1 MGASKGPKRGG
12 IYSSFYN
19 NTEYDSVIKAA
30 TEAALQRLQGESLAE
45 TNYLQEQLK
54 LKIQDKINELKLLI
68 KDSVDENIK
77 QMRRSKWQRE
87 ATGYSM
93 FAQQQRELQYQII
106 NNKASLSQ
114 AYKILNEIQAI
125 IRGTPIKYAI
135 YMKIGKNDK
144 GENEYRRIEVSED
157 ELLKYATVQ
166 ASEEGDARLGSIRHN
181 MKLLYDEQEKAIQLD
196 KKELQYQK
204 SLGEHINDFL
214 KHALFQ
220 NGEPKYPAYGMEVFE
235 DHYQYINH
243 DKRAADGTGIFDT
256 ITFNRKLQKMYF
268 ARKKDQTPWTLTG
281 DIGNTSVK
289 YADLTVKD
297 RFAGQG
303 IQDENSV
310 LNLGI
315 TSAHTANYLFNQLD
329 YLIDTQNSPVENAA
343 LVKNLLLLC
352 TPVVEDC
359 ARAVVQGGD
368 KKVIEKAVDTLVK
381 NLTSRI

>member
-1 MGASKGPKRGG
+1 MKVSKGPKRVG

-19 NTEYDSVIKAA
+19 NSEYDSVIKAA
-30 TEAALQRLQGESLAE
+30 TEAALQGLQGESLVQ

-93 FAQQQRELQYQII
+93 FAQQQRGLQYQLI

-135 YMKIGKNDK
+135 YMKTDNG
-144 GENEYRRIEVSED
+144 EYRRLEVSED
-157 ELLKYATVQ
+157 EFLKYATVQ
-166 ASEEGDARLGSIRHN
+166 VSKEGDARLGSIQHN
-181 MKLLYDEQEKAIQLD
+181 MKLLYDEWEKALQLN
-196 KKELQYQK
+196 KKELQYQR

-214 KHALFQ
+214 EHALFRE
-220 NGEPKYPAYGMEVFE
+220 GGTKYPAYGMEVFE
-235 DHYQYINH
+235 AHYQYINH
-243 DKRAADGTGIFDT
+243 NKRAADGTGIFDT
-256 ITFNRKLQKMYF
+256 ITFNRNLQQMYF

-297 RFAGQG
+297 KFAGQG
-303 IQDENSV
+303 IQDEHSM

-315 TSAHTANYLFNQLD
+315 TSSHTANYLFNQLD

-359 ARAVVQGGD
+359 AAAAARGGD

-381 NLTSRI
+381 NLTH

>member
-1 MGASKGPKRGG
+1 MGASKGPKRAG

-30 TEAALQRLQGESLAE
+30 TEAALQRLQVESLTE

-54 LKIQDKINELKLLI
+54 LKIQDKIDELKLLI

-93 FAQQQRELQYQII
+93 FAQQQRGLQYQLI

-114 AYKILNEIQAI
+114 AYKILNEIQAM

-135 YMKIGKNDK
+135 YMKVGKNDK
-144 GENEYRRIEVSED
+144 GENEYRRLEVSED

-196 KKELQYQK
+196 KKELQYQR

-214 KHALFQ
+214 EHALFR
-220 NGEPKYPAYGMEVFE
+220 NGGVKYPAYGMEVFE

-243 DKRAADGTGIFDT
+243 NKRAADGTGIFDT
-256 ITFNRKLQKMYF
+256 ITFNRKLQQMYF
-268 ARKKDQTPWTLTG
+268 VRKKDQTPWTLTG

-359 ARAVVQGGD
+359 ARAAAQGGD
-368 KKVIEKAVDTLVK
+368 KEVIEKAVDTLVK
-381 NLTSRI
+381 NLTH

>member
-30 TEAALQRLQGESLAE
+30 TEAALQGLQGESLAQ

-135 YMKIGKNDK
+135 YMKIGEK
-144 GENEYRRIEVSED
+144 EYRRLEVSED
-157 ELLKYATVQ
+157 EFLKYATLQ
-166 ASEEGDARLGSIRHN
+166 ASKEGDAKLGSTRHN
-181 MKLLYDEQEKAIQLD
+181 MKLLYDEWEKALQLY

-220 NGEPKYPAYGMEVFE
+220 NDEPKYPAYGMEVFE
-235 DHYQYINH
+235 DHYKYINH

-256 ITFNRKLQKMYF
+256 ITFNRELQKKYF

-303 IQDENSV
+303 IQDEQSV

-329 YLIDTQNSPVENAA
+329 YLIDIQNSPVDNVT

-359 ARAVVQGGD
+359 AAAAARGGD
-368 KKVIEKAVDTLVK
+368 EKVIEEAVDTLVK
-381 NLTSRI
+381 NLTS

>member
-54 LKIQDKINELKLLI
+54 LKIQDKINGLKLLI

-93 FAQQQRELQYQII
+93 FAQQQRGLQYQLI

-135 YMKIGKNDK
+135 YMKTDNG
-144 GENEYRRIEVSED
+144 EYRRLEVSED
-157 ELLKYATVQ
+157 EFLKYATLQ
-166 ASEEGDARLGSIRHN
+166 ASKEGDAKLGSTRHN
-181 MKLLYDEQEKAIQLD
+181 MKLLYDEWEKAIQLN
-196 KKELQYQK
+196 KKELQYQH

-214 KHALFQ
+214 DHALFR
-220 NGEPKYPAYGMEVFE
+220 NGGTKYPAYGMEVFE

-243 DKRAADGTGIFDT
+243 DKRAADGSGIFDT
-256 ITFNRKLQKMYF
+256 ITFNRKLQQMYF

-303 IQDENSV
+303 IQDEQSV

-329 YLIDTQNSPVENAA
+329 YLVDIQNSPVDNVT

-359 ARAVVQGGD
+359 ARAAAQGGD

-381 NLTSRI
+381 NLTS

>member
-1 MGASKGPKRGG
+1 MGASNRSKRGG

-30 TEAALQRLQGESLAE
+30 TEAALQGLQGESLAE

-54 LKIQDKINELKLLI
+54 LKIQDKINKLKLLI

-93 FAQQQRELQYQII
+93 FAQQQRGLQYQLI

-125 IRGTPIKYAI
+125 IRGTPINYAI
-135 YMKIGKNDK
+135 YMKTDNG
-144 GENEYRRIEVSED
+144 EYRRLEISED
-157 ELLKYATVQ
+157 EFLKYATVQ
-166 ASEEGDARLGSIRHN
+166 VSKDGDARLGSIQHN
-181 MKLLYDEQEKAIQLD
+181 MKLMYDNWEKAIQLD
-196 KKELQYQK
+196 KKELQYQR
-204 SLGEHINDFL
+204 SLGQHINDFL
-214 KHALFQ
+214 EHALFRE
-220 NGEPKYPAYGMEVFE
+220 GGTRYPAYGMEVFE
-235 DHYQYINH
+235 AHYQYINH
-243 DKRAADGTGIFDT
+243 NKRAADGTGIFDT
-256 ITFNRKLQKMYF
+256 ITFNRGLQQMYF

-281 DIGNTSVK
+281 DISNTSVK
-289 YADLTVKD
+289 YVDLTAKD
-297 RFAGQG
+297 KFAGQG
-303 IQDENSV
+303 IQDEHSM

-315 TSAHTANYLFNQLD
+315 TSARTANYLFNQLD
-329 YLIDTQNSPVENAA
+329 YLIDMQNSPVENAA

-359 ARAVVQGGD
+359 AAATAQGGD

-381 NLTSRI
+381 NLTS

>member
-1 MGASKGPKRGG
+1 MRVNKGPKRGG
-12 IYSSFYN
+12 IYSSCYN

-30 TEAALQRLQGESLAE
+30 TEAALQGLQGESLAE

-135 YMKIGKNDK
+135 YMKIGEK
-144 GENEYRRIEVSED
+144 EYRRLEVSED
-157 ELLKYATVQ
+157 EFLKYATLQ
-166 ASEEGDARLGSIRHN
+166 ASKEGDAKLGSTRHN
-181 MKLLYDEQEKAIQLD
+181 MKLLYDEWEKALQLN

-220 NGEPKYPAYGMEVFE
+220 NDEPKYPAYGMEVFE
-235 DHYQYINH
+235 DHYKYINH

-256 ITFNRKLQKMYF
+256 ITFNRELQKKYF

-303 IQDENSV
+303 IQDEQSV

-329 YLIDTQNSPVENAA
+329 YLIDIQNSPVDNVT

-359 ARAVVQGGD
+359 AAAAARGGD
-368 KKVIEKAVDTLVK
+368 KKVIEEAVDTLVK
-381 NLTSRI
+381 NLTS

>member
-30 TEAALQRLQGESLAE
+30 AEAALQGLQGESLAQ

-135 YMKIGKNDK
+135 YMKIGEK
-144 GENEYRRIEVSED
+144 EYRRLEVSED
-157 ELLKYATVQ
+157 EFLKYATLQ
-166 ASEEGDARLGSIRHN
+166 ASKEGDAKLGSTRHN
-181 MKLLYDEQEKAIQLD
+181 MKLLYDEWEKALQLN

-220 NGEPKYPAYGMEVFE
+220 NDEPKYPAYGMEVFE
-235 DHYQYINH
+235 DHYKYINH

-256 ITFNRKLQKMYF
+256 ITFNRELQKKYF

-289 YADLTVKD
+289 YANLTVKD

-303 IQDENSV
+303 IQDEQSV

-329 YLIDTQNSPVENAA
+329 YLLDTQNSPVDNVT

-359 ARAVVQGGD
+359 AAAAARGGD
-368 KKVIEKAVDTLVK
+368 KKVIEEAVDTLVK
-381 NLTSRI
+381 NLTS

>member
-1 MGASKGPKRGG
+1 MRVNKGPKRGG

-30 TEAALQRLQGESLAE
+30 TEAALQGLQGESLAE

-135 YMKIGKNDK
+135 YMKIGEK
-144 GENEYRRIEVSED
+144 EYRRLEVSED
-157 ELLKYATVQ
+157 EFLKYATLQ
-166 ASEEGDARLGSIRHN
+166 ASKEGDAKLGSTRHN
-181 MKLLYDEQEKAIQLD
+181 MKLLYDEWEKALQLN

-220 NGEPKYPAYGMEVFE
+220 NDEPKYPAYGMEVFE
-235 DHYQYINH
+235 DHYKYINH

-256 ITFNRKLQKMYF
+256 ITFNRELQKKYF

-303 IQDENSV
+303 IQDEQSV

-329 YLIDTQNSPVENAA
+329 YLIDIQNSPVDNVT

-359 ARAVVQGGD
+359 AAAAARGGD
-368 KKVIEKAVDTLVK
+368 KKVIEEAVDTLVK
-381 NLTSRI
+381 NLTS

>member
-1 MGASKGPKRGG
+1 MRVNKGPKRGG

-30 TEAALQRLQGESLAE
+30 TEAALQGLQGESLAE

-135 YMKIGKNDK
+135 YMKIGEK
-144 GENEYRRIEVSED
+144 EYRHLEVSED
-157 ELLKYATVQ
+157 EFLKYATLQ
-166 ASEEGDARLGSIRHN
+166 ASKEGDAKLGSTRHN
-181 MKLLYDEQEKAIQLD
+181 MKLLYDEWEKALQLN

-220 NGEPKYPAYGMEVFE
+220 NDEPKYPAYGMEVFE
-235 DHYQYINH
+235 DHYKYINH

-256 ITFNRKLQKMYF
+256 ITFNRELQKKYF

-303 IQDENSV
+303 IQDEQSV

-329 YLIDTQNSPVENAA
+329 YLIDIQNSPVDNVT

-359 ARAVVQGGD
+359 AAAAARGGD
-368 KKVIEKAVDTLVK
+368 KKVIEEAVDTLVK
-381 NLTSRI
+381 NLTS

>member
-30 TEAALQRLQGESLAE
+30 TEAALQRLQGESLTE

-359 ARAVVQGGD
+359 ARAAAQGGD

>member
-1 MGASKGPKRGG
+1 MKVNKGQKRVG

-30 TEAALQRLQGESLAE
+30 TEAALQGLQGESLAE

-93 FAQQQRELQYQII
+93 FAQQQRGLQYQLI

-135 YMKIGKNDK
+135 YMKTDNG
-144 GENEYRRIEVSED
+144 EYRRLEVSED
-157 ELLKYATVQ
+157 EFLKYATVQ
-166 ASEEGDARLGSIRHN
+166 VSKEGDARLGSIQHN
-181 MKLLYDEQEKAIQLD
+181 MKLLYDDWEKAIQLN
-196 KKELQYQK
+196 KKELQYQR
-204 SLGEHINDFL
+204 SLGQHINDFL
-214 KHALFQ
+214 EHALFRE
-220 NGEPKYPAYGMEVFE
+220 GGTKYPAYGMEVFE
-235 DHYQYINH
+235 AHYQYINH
-243 DKRAADGTGIFDT
+243 NKRAADGTGIFDT
-256 ITFNRKLQKMYF
+256 ITFNRDLQQMYF

-289 YADLTVKD
+289 YVDLTVGDDK
-297 RFAGQG
+297 FAGQG
-303 IQDENSV
+303 IQDKHYM

-329 YLIDTQNSPVENAA
+329 YLIDMQNSPVENAA

-359 ARAVVQGGD
+359 AAAAARGGD

-381 NLTSRI
+381 NLTS

>member
-1 MGASKGPKRGG
+1 MRVNKGPKRGG

-30 TEAALQRLQGESLAE
+30 TEAALQGLQGESLAQ

-135 YMKIGKNDK
+135 YMKIGEK
-144 GENEYRRIEVSED
+144 EYRRLEVSED
-157 ELLKYATVQ
+157 EFLKYATLQ
-166 ASEEGDARLGSIRHN
+166 ASKEGDAKLGSTRHN
-181 MKLLYDEQEKAIQLD
+181 MKLLYDEWEKALQLN

-220 NGEPKYPAYGMEVFE
+220 NDEPKYPAYGMEVFE
-235 DHYQYINH
+235 AHYQYINH
-243 DKRAADGTGIFDT
+243 DKRAADGSGIFDT
-256 ITFNRKLQKMYF
+256 ITFNRKLQQMYF

-281 DIGNTSVK
+281 DISNTSVK
-289 YADLTVKD
+289 YADLIVKD

-303 IQDENSV
+303 IQDEQSV

-329 YLIDTQNSPVENAA
+329 YLLDTQNSPVDNVT

-359 ARAVVQGGD
+359 AAAAARGGD

-381 NLTSRI
+381 NLTS

>member
-1 MGASKGPKRGG
+1 MKVNKGPKRGG

-30 TEAALQRLQGESLAE
+30 TEAALQGLQGESLAE

-135 YMKIGKNDK
+135 YMKIGKK
-144 GENEYRRIEVSED
+144 EYRRLEVSED
-157 ELLKYATVQ
+157 EFLKYATLQ
-166 ASEEGDARLGSIRHN
+166 ASKEGDAKLGSTRHN
-181 MKLLYDEQEKAIQLD
+181 MKLLYDEWEKALQLN

-220 NGEPKYPAYGMEVFE
+220 NDEPKYPAYGMEVFE
-235 DHYQYINH
+235 DHYKYINH

-256 ITFNRKLQKMYF
+256 ITFNRELQKKYF

-303 IQDENSV
+303 IQDEQSV

-329 YLIDTQNSPVENAA
+329 YLIDIQNSPVDNVT

-359 ARAVVQGGD
+359 AAAAARGGD
-368 KKVIEKAVDTLVK
+368 KKVIEEAVDTLVK
-381 NLTSRI
+381 NLTS

>member
-1 MGASKGPKRGG
+1 MKVNRGPKRAG

-30 TEAALQRLQGESLAE
+30 TEAALQGLQGESLAE

-54 LKIQDKINELKLLI
+54 LKIQDKINKLKLLI

-93 FAQQQRELQYQII
+93 FAQQQRGLQYQLI

-135 YMKIGKNDK
+135 YMKTDNG
-144 GENEYRRIEVSED
+144 EYRRLEVSED
-157 ELLKYATVQ
+157 EFLKYATVQ
-166 ASEEGDARLGSIRHN
+166 VSKEGDARLGSIQHN
-181 MKLLYDEQEKAIQLD
+181 MKLLYDDWEKAIQLN
-196 KKELQYQK
+196 KKELQYQR
-204 SLGEHINDFL
+204 SLGQHINDFL
-214 KHALFQ
+214 EHALFRE
-220 NGEPKYPAYGMEVFE
+220 GGTKYPAYGMEVFE
-235 DHYQYINH
+235 AHYQYINH
-243 DKRAADGTGIFDT
+243 NKRAADGTGIFDT
-256 ITFNRKLQKMYF
+256 ITFNRDLQQMYF

-297 RFAGQG
+297 KFAGQG
-303 IQDENSV
+303 IQDENSM

-359 ARAVVQGGD
+359 AAAAARGGD
-368 KKVIEKAVDTLVK
+368 KKVIEKAVDILVK

>member
-1 MGASKGPKRGG
+1 MKVNKGQKRGG

-30 TEAALQRLQGESLAE
+30 TEAALQGLQGESLAE

-135 YMKIGKNDK
+135 YMKIGEK
-144 GENEYRRIEVSED
+144 EYRRLEVSED
-157 ELLKYATVQ
+157 EFLKYATLQ
-166 ASEEGDARLGSIRHN
+166 ASKEGDAKLGSTRHN
-181 MKLLYDEQEKAIQLD
+181 MKLLYDEWEKALQLN

-220 NGEPKYPAYGMEVFE
+220 NDEPKYPAYGMEVFE
-235 DHYQYINH
+235 DHYKYINH

-256 ITFNRKLQKMYF
+256 ITFNRELQKKYF

-303 IQDENSV
+303 IQDEQSV

-329 YLIDTQNSPVENAA
+329 YLIDIQNSPVDNVT

-359 ARAVVQGGD
+359 AAAAARGGD
-368 KKVIEKAVDTLVK
+368 KKVIEEAVDTLVK
-381 NLTSRI
+381 NLTS

>member
-1 MGASKGPKRGG
+1 MGASNRPKRGG

-30 TEAALQRLQGESLAE
+30 TEAALQKLQGESLAE

-54 LKIQDKINELKLLI
+54 LKIQDKVNELKLLI

-114 AYKILNEIQAI
+114 AYKILNEIQAM

-135 YMKIGKNDK
+135 YMKIGEK
-144 GENEYRRIEVSED
+144 EYRRLEVSED
-157 ELLKYATVQ
+157 EFLKYATLQ
-166 ASEEGDARLGSIRHN
+166 ASKEGDAKLGSTRHN
-181 MKLLYDEQEKAIQLD
+181 MKLLYDEWEKALQLN

-220 NGEPKYPAYGMEVFE
+220 NDEPKYPAYGMEVFE

-243 DKRAADGTGIFDT
+243 DKRAADGSGIFDT
-256 ITFNRKLQKMYF
+256 ITFNRKLQQMYF

-281 DIGNTSVK
+281 DIGDTSVK

-303 IQDENSV
+303 IQDEQSV

-329 YLIDTQNSPVENAA
+329 YLIDIQNSPVDNVT

-359 ARAVVQGGD
+359 ARATARGGD

-381 NLTSRI
+381 NLTS

>member
-30 TEAALQRLQGESLAE
+30 TEAALQGLQGESLAE

-54 LKIQDKINELKLLI
+54 LKVQDKINELKFLI

-135 YMKIGKNDK
+135 YMKIGEK
-144 GENEYRRIEVSED
+144 EYRRLEVSED
-157 ELLKYATVQ
+157 EFLKYATLQV
-166 ASEEGDARLGSIRHN
+166 SKEGDAKLGSTRHN
-181 MKLLYDEQEKAIQLD
+181 MKLLYDEWEKALQLN
-196 KKELQYQK
+196 KKELQYQQ

-214 KHALFQ
+214 KHALFR

-235 DHYQYINH
+235 AHYQYINH
-243 DKRAADGTGIFDT
+243 DKRAADGSGIFDT
-256 ITFNRKLQKMYF
+256 ITFNRKLQQMYF

-281 DIGNTSVK
+281 DISNTSVK

-303 IQDENSV
+303 IQDEQSV

-329 YLIDTQNSPVENAA
+329 YLIDIQNSPVDNVT

-359 ARAVVQGGD
+359 AAAAARGD

-381 NLTSRI
+381 NLTS

>member
-1 MGASKGPKRGG
+1 MKVNKGSRRGG

-30 TEAALQRLQGESLAE
+30 TEAALQGLQGESLAQ

-77 QMRRSKWQRE
+77 YMRRSKWQRE

-135 YMKIGKNDK
+135 YMKIGEK
-144 GENEYRRIEVSED
+144 EYRRLEVSED
-157 ELLKYATVQ
+157 EFLKYATLQ
-166 ASEEGDARLGSIRHN
+166 ASKEGDAKLGSTRHN
-181 MKLLYDEQEKAIQLD
+181 MKLLYDEWEKALQLN

-220 NGEPKYPAYGMEVFE
+220 NDEPKYPAYGMEVFE
-235 DHYQYINH
+235 DHYKYINH

-256 ITFNRKLQKMYF
+256 ITFNRELQKKYF

-303 IQDENSV
+303 IQDEQSV

-329 YLIDTQNSPVENAA
+329 YLIDIQNSPVDNVT

-359 ARAVVQGGD
+359 AAAAARGGD
-368 KKVIEKAVDTLVK
+368 KKVIEEAVDTLVK
-381 NLTSRI
+381 NLTS

>member
-1 MGASKGPKRGG
+1 MGASKGPKRAG

-30 TEAALQRLQGESLAE
+30 TEAALQRLQVESLTE

-93 FAQQQRELQYQII
+93 FAQQQRGLQYQLI

-114 AYKILNEIQAI
+114 AYKILNEIQAM

-135 YMKIGKNDK
+135 YMKVGKNDK
-144 GENEYRRIEVSED
+144 GENEYRRLEVSED

-181 MKLLYDEQEKAIQLD
+181 MKLLYDEQEKALQLD
-196 KKELQYQK
+196 KKELQYQR

-214 KHALFQ
+214 EHALFRE
-220 NGEPKYPAYGMEVFE
+220 GGTKYPAYGMEVFE

-243 DKRAADGTGIFDT
+243 NKRAADGTGIFDT
-256 ITFNRKLQKMYF
+256 ITFNRKLQQMYF

-359 ARAVVQGGD
+359 ARATAQGGD
-368 KKVIEKAVDTLVK
+368 KEVIEKAVDILVK
-381 NLTSRI
+381 NLTS

>member
-1 MGASKGPKRGG
+1 MKVNRGPKRAG

-30 TEAALQRLQGESLAE
+30 TEAALQGLQGESLAE

-93 FAQQQRELQYQII
+93 FAQQQRELQYQLI

-135 YMKIGKNDK
+135 YMKT
-144 GENEYRRIEVSED
+144 GENEYRRLEVFED

-166 ASEEGDARLGSIRHN
+166 ASKEGDARLGSTRHN
-181 MKLLYDEQEKAIQLD
+181 MKLLYDEWEKAIQLN
-196 KKELQYQK
+196 KKELQYQR

-214 KHALFQ
+214 EHALFR
-220 NGEPKYPAYGMEVFE
+220 NGGTKYPAYGMEVFE
-235 DHYQYINH
+235 AHYQYINH
-243 DKRAADGTGIFDT
+243 NKRAADGSGIFDT
-256 ITFNRKLQKMYF
+256 ITFNRKLQQMYF

-303 IQDENSV
+303 IQDEQSV

-329 YLIDTQNSPVENAA
+329 YLLDTQNSPVDNAT

-359 ARAVVQGGD
+359 AAAAAQGGD

-381 NLTSRI
+381 NLTS